1 MIQGMTGFGASEK
14 GGFRVEVRSLN
25 HKYMD
30 ISVKLPSALMS
41 HDIPMR
47 NLLKERFSRGKFDV
61 AVSFA
66 AKEKSGVRLNMDLA
80 KAAYR
85 EFADLQRELSLSGDL
100 GFEFLARYKDILM
113 TDCQEYDEASLYEA
127 LGDAV
132 SGLTAMRRLEGSSL
146 AGNLM
151 ERVGRLKEIEKEMEG
166 LAPEVPLLCQ
176 ELLIKRVK
184 ELLSAAHAPLDETRI
199 AHEAALIAQ
208 KADITEELERL
219 RIHIDQFASL
229 LLDGG
234 VIGRRL
240 DFILQEMH
248 RETNTIASKMD
259 DIRII
264 ALTIET
270 RTEIEKLREQVQ
282 NIQ

>member
-1 MIQGMTGFGASEK
+1 MTGFGAAEK
-14 GGFRVEVRSLN
+14 GGFRVEVKSLN

-30 ISVKLPSALMS
+30 VSVKLPSSLMS
-41 HDIPMR
+41 HDIPIR

-61 AVSFA
+61 MVSFA
-66 AKEKSGVRLNMDLA
+66 AKEKGGVKLNRELA
-80 KAAYR
+80 KGLYN
-85 EFADLQRELSLSGDL
+85 EFAKLQTELSLPGGL
-100 GFEFLARYKDILM
+100 GVEFLTRYKDLLV

-127 LGDAV
+127 LAAAV
-132 SGLTAMRRLEGSSL
+132 SSLEAMRRQEGSSL

-151 ERVGRLKEIEKEMEG
+151 ERVGKLKEIGRDMEG
-166 LAPEVPLLCQ
+166 MAREIPFLCQ
-176 ELLIKRVK
+176 ELLIKRIK
-184 ELLSAAHAPLDETRI
+184 DLLAAAHAPVDDTRI

-219 RIHIDQFASL
+219 RSHIDQFASL
-229 LLDGG
+229 LLEGG
-234 VIGRRL
+234 VIGRKL

-264 ALTIET
+264 KITIEM